1 MLSAYLGVRGV
12 RVCVRECKL
21 TLWKTWVFHY
31 QREAKKNKSKNS
43 SGLLWGPSLDILT
56 QVVTFLK
63 ILPVERVM
71 CLKSWRGGRAWF
83 RGHRC
88 LELSVSLH
96 SVSPA
101 ARFSLSHLTCTCPL
115 PPAPVNG
122 CSHVLSHSLL
132 SCLCRDFF
140 FLAFSIPHLLIPTN
154 PASKRKTLRI
164 HTPSEGKQRL
174 KK

>member
-1 MLSAYLGVRGV
+1 MKNLSVPLSKGS
-12 RVCVRECKL
+12 K
-21 TLWKTWVFHY
+21 
-31 QREAKKNKSKNS
+31 KKNKSKNS

-71 CLKSWRGGRAWF
+71 CLKTWRGGRAWF

-115 PPAPVNG
+115 PPAP
-122 CSHVLSHSLL
+122 CPRERMLSRSFTFSPLL
-132 SCLCRDFF
+132 PFF
-140 FLAFSIPHLLIPTN
+140 FAFSIPHLLIPTN